1 MYHTTYLVKYISNLV
16 KIILCY
22 PWDHYGGRS
31 KVGTL
36 RNKLN
41 FEASVEENTQSRR
54 ITKPKMNFTFGV
66 KSALV
71 KPSGGVSRQSSVGG
85 DCLSNVDTQFNWI

>member
-1 MYHTTYLVKYISNLV
+1 M
-16 KIILCY
+16 
-22 PWDHYGGRS
+22 
-31 KVGTL
+31 GTL

-71 KPSGGVSRQSSVGG
+71 KPSGGVSEKANQR
-85 DCLSNVDTQFNWI
+85 N